1 MAEKAKPVEPTEL
14 EKTQEQLKLVT
25 EENELLKQ
33 AGNHDLSWYHKE
45 AAEKDKKILALD
57 AEVKSLKE
65 KRVMEDLEKETIA
78 NDQAKAEELTAGMYN
93 QSEHTRFRLLESP
106 TVRDIF
112 GDVINPVF
120 DLGVDL
126 SFFSGPVQIPVN
138 HVIEMATSIGML
150 TIEEVTELRDQLA
163 VSTAKNESAAILGT
177 ELTSGISAL
186 VDKFY
191 DDLASV
197 TALVGN
203 AESFE
208 PEESNGE
215 PESDGNNKSGAD
227 ETSGQTNVDNS
238 GEGSDGV
245 SDSTTHT
252 LINNDGSADTR
263 KLLDEL

>member
-1 MAEKAKPVEPTEL
+1 MF
-14 EKTQEQLKLVT
+14 
-25 EENELLKQ
+25 
-33 AGNHDLSWYHKE
+33 
-45 AAEKDKKILALD
+45 
-57 AEVKSLKE
+57 
-65 KRVMEDLEKETIA
+65 
-78 NDQAKAEELTAGMYN
+78 N

-106 TVRDIF
+106 TTRDIF
-112 GDVINPVF
+112 GDVVNPVF

-126 SFFSGPVQIPVN
+126 SFFSGPVQIPVG

-150 TIEEVTELRDQLA
+150 TLEQASDLKDTLA

-197 TALVGN
+197 TAIVD
-203 AESFE
+203 ASESDE
-208 PEESNGE
+208 PEESGKLSE
-215 PESDGNNKSGAD
+215 ESGDNESESNED
-227 ETSGQTNVDNS
+227 SGQADVDNS

-245 SDSTTHT
+245 SNTTTDT
-252 LINNDGSADTR
+252 LLNNDGTDTR

>member
-1 MAEKAKPVEPTEL
+1 MAEKTPTEL
-14 EKTQEQLKLVT
+14 EKAQEKLKLVT

-45 AAEKDKKILALD
+45 AAAKDKKILALD

-65 KRVMEDLEKETIA
+65 KRVMDEIEKETIA
-78 NDQAKAEELTAGMYN
+78 NDRAKEEELTAGMYN

-106 TVRDIF
+106 TTRDIF
-112 GDVINPVF
+112 GDVVNPVF

-126 SFFSGPVQIPVN
+126 SFFNGPVQVPVG

-150 TIEEVTELRDQLA
+150 TIEEVTTLRDQLA

-197 TALVGN
+197 TAIV
-203 AESFE
+203 ESTE
-208 PEESNGE
+208 STESEESGE
-215 PESDGNNKSGAD
+215 SPEKSGSNESESNED
-227 ETSGQTNVDNS
+227 NGSSDVDNS

-245 SDSTTHT
+245 SNSATHT
-252 LINNDGSADTR
+252 ISNNNGSADTR